1 MIVDTH
7 IHPIADNLELYP
19 LAPIGGQQSEWSKG
33 VHLTDEQFL
42 QLMAEAGVDK
52 ATLVQGS
59 TVHGYDNRYLVEC
72 VKRHPDKFVGV
83 CCINAM
89 EPDAPDTLSYWIEEQ
104 GMRGIRLFAA
114 GSTVAGNWLDD
125 PQTFPMWERARA
137 LKIPVN
143 VQTNA
148 AGLPMVL
155 HLLEHFGDVPMI
167 LDHMSGPQVEDGP
180 PYAAAQSL
188 LDLAQFPNISLKFT
202 NGNLNAAVKGNSTV
216 QALFELLI
224 AKFGANRLLWG
235 SNYPSTT
242 GSPDAPYKSLVDTLR
257 RDLAFLTP
265 ADRDLLVGGTAA
277 SLYPDLN

>member
-1 MIVDTH
+1 
-7 IHPIADNLELYP
+7 
-19 LAPIGGQQSEWSKG
+19 
-33 VHLTDEQFL
+33 
-42 QLMAEAGVDK
+42 
-52 ATLVQGS
+52 
-59 TVHGYDNRYLVEC
+59 
-72 VKRHPDKFVGV
+72 
-83 CCINAM
+83 
-89 EPDAPDTLSYWIEEQ
+89 
-104 GMRGIRLFAA
+104 
-114 GSTVAGNWLDD
+114 
-125 PQTFPMWERARA
+125 
-137 LKIPVN
+137 
-143 VQTNA
+143 
-148 AGLPMVL
+148 MVL
-155 HLLEHFGDVPMI
+155 HLLEDFGDVPMI

-188 LDLAQFPNISLKFT
+188 LDLAQFPNIFLKFT

-242 GSPDAPYKSLVDTLR
+242 GSPDAPYKSLADTLR